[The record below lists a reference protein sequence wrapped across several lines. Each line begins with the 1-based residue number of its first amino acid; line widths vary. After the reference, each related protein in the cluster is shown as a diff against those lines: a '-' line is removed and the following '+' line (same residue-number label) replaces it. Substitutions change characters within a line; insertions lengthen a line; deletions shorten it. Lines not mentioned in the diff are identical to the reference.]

1 MSFCRHECRNK
12 PHSSEGACTVAWNTI
27 LPPMPLGYKLQHY
40 FLTLC
45 TIFFPVIP
53 TRYPWC
59 CFHATALIDSTCPCT
74 HTDVT
79 SWSTNDSSRLMLR
92 NMGIPM
98 SCAQDHNKLAS
109 APSCGRAYTG
119 FHPGCYGHGGSRIIS
134 CFLLA
139 HTPHGNTA
147 SIMLHHPNKTKQ
159 TRVRHR

>member
-1 MSFCRHECRNK
+1 MPEQTPFIRRSLHCGMEH
-12 PHSSEGACTVAWNTI
+12 NTATNA
-27 LPPMPLGYKLQHY
+27 LGLQVTTLFSNFMHY
-40 FLTLC
+40 
-45 TIFFPVIP
+45 FFPVIP

-59 CFHATALIDSTCPCT
+59 CFHATALIDSTCPCI

-98 SCAQDHNKLAS
+98 SCAQDHNELAS